1 MLTSSDIQLIIK
13 GGEGYHTEFKVSVPS
28 KVKELTEEICAFAN
42 AAGGTLLIGVN
53 DNNEIKGITID
64 NAKRSAIQNSIR
76 EISPILDCRL
86 SFIEIDE
93 KTIGVIEVPFGVNK
107 PYVLSGSIYVRNGP
121 NTQKLTTA
129 EEMRDFFQQA
139 DKIHFDEI
147 TSKEFDLVNDV
158 DEDMLNKFKRAA
170 KLDLA
175 TPDSQIY
182 ASLKMLSVNGRFK
195 NGSVLFFGKQPQA
208 YIEKATVRCVAFRGT
223 DKRYITDDKFYGGP
237 LYFQYLN
244 AMEWLRGKL
253 DVGYDIEGQGAGPR
267 KEIWEIPENAFKES
281 LINSLSHRDYY
292 DKGATITVEF
302 FDDRVEI
309 TNPGGLVK
317 SIKKSD
323 FGKKSH
329 SRNPLIFSLFTR
341 MNMVEQIGSGI
352 SRMNKLMKG
361 VGLPL
366 PEFRTSGMFTVV
378 FQRPRKTSER
388 TSERTSEIALIKTSD
403 KILNIIKYEPE
414 ITIKELAERLDRST
428 RSIEMQLRKL
438 RLEKVIDRIGADYGG
453 YWKILEK

>member
-76 EISPILDCRL
+76 EISPILDCHL

-93 KTIGVIEVPFGVNK
+93 KTIGVIEVPSGVNK

-147 TSKEFDLVNDV
+147 TSKEFDLANDV

-195 NGSVLFFGKQPQA
+195 NGSVLFFGKQPQT

-352 SRMNKLMKG
+352 SRMNKLMTE
-361 VGLPL
+361 VGLPS

-378 FQRPRKTSER
+378 FQRPNKNKKISSGMVSEEM
-388 TSERTSEIALIKTSD
+388 SEENILALIK
-403 KILNIIKYEPE
+403 NNPE
-414 ITIKELAERLDRST
+414 ITIPEIAQRLNKTPRTIERQ
-428 RSIEMQLRKL
+428 MQNLKKMGVL
-438 RLEKVIDRIGADYGG
+438 IRIGSRKAG
-453 YWKILEK
+453 YWEILEK